1 LPLLAMSS
9 PPLSRRNRRHC
20 PTTLRIYIHRDSNSR
35 QQSSFCHDFT
45 KYWPTFNTF

>member
-20 PTTLRIYIHRDSNSR
+20 IWLWNRSM
-35 QQSSFCHDFT
+35 C
-45 KYWPTFNTF
+45 